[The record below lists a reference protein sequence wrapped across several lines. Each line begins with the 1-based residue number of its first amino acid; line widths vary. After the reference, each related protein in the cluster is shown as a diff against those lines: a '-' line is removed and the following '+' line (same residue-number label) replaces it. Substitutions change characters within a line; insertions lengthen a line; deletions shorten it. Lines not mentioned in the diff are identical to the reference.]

1 MRITHALL
9 LLSLTA
15 LFSCS
20 SDEDAT
26 TATELEPTTVN
37 VTFTGLNISVT
48 PDLKANAPLRASAT
62 QSGVT
67 RIAFKVLDA
76 TGKEVYSEDK
86 KYGSDNDFDHVVCPL
101 HVGKYTF
108 VAVAHKAKNLDSP
121 VATVTSTDKALLT
134 ESYVPKLVYAKTM
147 DVTVAGNTTQNVTMD
162 FDKRITS
169 SFRLKVLDAYPDE
182 VTKVRLTADASK
194 PKAKSPFAFSP
205 ATGFAP
211 SALSYTNTISRA
223 ENNLSSFTG
232 KEIGLHFFLTK
243 DEQQMDIVI
252 DMLNDNDE
260 VLYTRTLSNLT
271 LSPQGDTRHRYILH
285 ELYHYHLQ
293 LQHVRRY
300 PHRRP
305 FESLTGNH
313 IPSRMTACEER
324 YFGGEQN
331 VSTNKSTFT
340 TKKP

>member
-9 LLSLTA
+9 FLSLTA

-37 VTFTGLNISVT
+37 VTFTGLDISIT
-48 PDLKANAPLRASAT
+48 PDLKANAPLRVSAT
-62 QSGVT
+62 ESKVT

-121 VATVTSTDKALLT
+121 VATVTSADKALLT
-134 ESYVPKLVYAKTM
+134 ESYVPKLVFAKTM
-147 DVTVAGNTTQNVTMD
+147 DVTVAGNTTQNVTME
-162 FDKRITS
+162 FGKRITT
-169 SFRLKVLDAYPDE
+169 SFNLKVTDAYPDE
-182 VTKVRLTADASK
+182 VTKVRLTANSSK
-194 PKAKSPFAFSP
+194 PKAASPFAFSP

-223 ENNLSSFTG
+223 ENDLSSFTG
-232 KEIGLHFFLTK
+232 KGIGLHFFLTK

-252 DMLNDNDE
+252 EMLNDNDE
-260 VLYTRTLSNLT
+260 VLYTRTLSDLT
-271 LSPQGDTRHRYILH
+271 FHRHSTTCATCTFFTASVTTTFDFDMKDDTTIDVPLN
-285 ELYHYHLQ
+285 
-293 LQHVRRY
+293 
-300 PHRRP
+300 P
-305 FESLTGNH
+305 
-313 IPSRMTACEER
+313 
-324 YFGGEQN
+324 
-331 VSTNKSTFT
+331 
-340 TKKP
+340 

>member
-9 LLSLTA
+9 FLSLTA

-37 VTFTGLNISVT
+37 VTFTGLDISIT
-48 PDLKANAPLRASAT
+48 PDQKANAPLRASAT
-62 QSGVT
+62 ESKVT
-67 RIAFKVLDA
+67 RIAFKVFDA

-108 VAVAHKAKNLDSP
+108 VAVAHKAKPLDSP
-121 VATVTSTDKALLT
+121 VATVTSADEALLT
-134 ESYVPKLVYAKTM
+134 ENYVPKLVFAKTM
-147 DVTVAGNTTQNVTMD
+147 DVTVAGNTTQNVTME
-162 FDKRITS
+162 FGKRITT
-169 SFRLKVLDAYPDE
+169 SFNLKVTDAYPDE
-182 VTKVRLTADASK
+182 VTKVRLTANSSK
-194 PKAKSPFAFSP
+194 PKAASPFAFSP

-223 ENNLSSFTG
+223 ENKLSSFTG

-252 DMLNDNDE
+252 EMLNDADE
-260 VLYTRTLSNLT
+260 VLYTRTLSDLT
-271 LSPQGDTRHRYILH
+271 FHRHSATCATGTFFTASVTTTFDFDMKDDTTIDVPLN
-285 ELYHYHLQ
+285 
-293 LQHVRRY
+293 
-300 PHRRP
+300 P
-305 FESLTGNH
+305 
-313 IPSRMTACEER
+313 
-324 YFGGEQN
+324 
-331 VSTNKSTFT
+331 
-340 TKKP
+340 

>member
-9 LLSLTA
+9 FLSLTA

-37 VTFTGLNISVT
+37 VTFTGLDISIT
-48 PDLKANAPLRASAT
+48 PDLKANAPLRVSAT
-62 QSGVT
+62 ESKVT

-121 VATVTSTDKALLT
+121 VATVTSADEALLT
-134 ESYVPKLVYAKTM
+134 ENYVPKLVFAKTM
-147 DVTVAGNTTQNVTMD
+147 DVTVAGNTTQNVTME
-162 FDKRITS
+162 FGKRITT
-169 SFRLKVLDAYPDE
+169 SFNLKVTDAYPDE
-182 VTKVRLTADASK
+182 VTKVRLTANSSK
-194 PKAKSPFAFSP
+194 PKAASPFAFSP

-223 ENNLSSFTG
+223 ENDLSSFTG
-232 KEIGLHFFLTK
+232 KGIGLHFFLTK

-252 DMLNDNDE
+252 EMLNDNDE
-260 VLYTRTLSNLT
+260 VLYTRTLSDLT
-271 LSPQGDTRHRYILH
+271 FHCFSTTCATGTFFTASVTTTFDFDMKDDTTIDVPLN
-285 ELYHYHLQ
+285 
-293 LQHVRRY
+293 
-300 PHRRP
+300 P
-305 FESLTGNH
+305 
-313 IPSRMTACEER
+313 
-324 YFGGEQN
+324 
-331 VSTNKSTFT
+331 
-340 TKKP
+340 

>member
-9 LLSLTA
+9 FLSLTA

-37 VTFTGLNISVT
+37 VAFTGLDISIT
-48 PDLKANAPLRASAT
+48 PDLKANAPLRVSAT
-62 QSGVT
+62 ESKVT
-67 RIAFKVLDA
+67 RIAFKVFDA

-108 VAVAHKAKNLDSP
+108 VAVAHKAKPLDSP
-121 VATVTSTDKALLT
+121 VATVTSADEALLT
-134 ESYVPKLVYAKTM
+134 ENYVPKLVFAKTM
-147 DVTVAGNTTQNVTMD
+147 DVTVAGNTTQNVTME
-162 FDKRITS
+162 FGKRITT
-169 SFRLKVLDAYPDE
+169 SFNLKVTDAYPDE
-182 VTKVRLTADASK
+182 VTKVRLTANSSK
-194 PKAKSPFAFSP
+194 PKAASPFAFSP

-223 ENNLSSFTG
+223 ENKLSSFTG

-252 DMLNDNDE
+252 EMLNDADE
-260 VLYTRTLSNLT
+260 VLYTRTLSDLT
-271 LSPQGDTRHRYILH
+271 LHRHSTTCATGTFFTASVTTTFDFDMKDDTTIDVPLN
-285 ELYHYHLQ
+285 
-293 LQHVRRY
+293 
-300 PHRRP
+300 P
-305 FESLTGNH
+305 
-313 IPSRMTACEER
+313 
-324 YFGGEQN
+324 
-331 VSTNKSTFT
+331 
-340 TKKP
+340 

>member
-9 LLSLTA
+9 FLSLTA

-37 VTFTGLNISVT
+37 VTFTGLDISIT
-48 PDLKANAPLRASAT
+48 PDQKANAPLRASAT

-86 KYGSDNDFDHVVCPL
+86 NVGSDNDFDHVVCPL

-169 SFRLKVLDAYPDE
+169 SFRLKVTDAIP
-182 VTKVRLTADASK
+182 TKSRKCV
-194 PKAKSPFAFSP
+194 SPPMPPSP
-205 ATGFAP
+205 RRSPPSSSVLPRVLLRQP
-211 SALSYTNTISRA
+211 SA
-223 ENNLSSFTG
+223 
-232 KEIGLHFFLTK
+232 
-243 DEQQMDIVI
+243 
-252 DMLNDNDE
+252 
-260 VLYTRTLSNLT
+260 TRTP
-271 LSPQGDTRHRYILH
+271 SPVQKTTSP
-285 ELYHYHLQ
+285 
-293 LQHVRRY
+293 V
-300 PHRRP
+300 
-305 FESLTGNH
+305 
-313 IPSRMTACEER
+313 SRER
-324 YFGGEQN
+324 
-331 VSTNKSTFT
+331 K
-340 TKKP
+340 

>member
-1 MRITHALL
+1 MRIPQALL
-9 LLSLTA
+9 LLSLVA

-37 VTFTGLNISVT
+37 VTFTGLDISIT
-48 PDLKANAPLRASAT
+48 PDLKANAPLRVSAT
-62 QSGVT
+62 ESKVT

-86 KYGSDNDFDHVVCPL
+86 NVGSDNDFDHVVCPL

-134 ESYVPKLVYAKTM
+134 ENYVPKLVFAKTM
-147 DVTVAGNTTQNVTMD
+147 DVTVAGNTTQNVTME
-162 FDKRITS
+162 FGKRITT
-169 SFRLKVLDAYPDE
+169 SFNLKVTDAYPDE

-194 PKAKSPFAFSP
+194 PKAASPFAFSP

-223 ENNLSSFTG
+223 ENDLSSFTG
-232 KEIGLHFFLTK
+232 KGIGLHFFLTK
-243 DEQQMDIVI
+243 DEQ
-252 DMLNDNDE
+252 
-260 VLYTRTLSNLT
+260 
-271 LSPQGDTRHRYILH
+271 
-285 ELYHYHLQ
+285 
-293 LQHVRRY
+293 
-300 PHRRP
+300 
-305 FESLTGNH
+305 
-313 IPSRMTACEER
+313 
-324 YFGGEQN
+324 
-331 VSTNKSTFT
+331 
-340 TKKP
+340 

>member
-9 LLSLTA
+9 FLSLTA

-37 VTFTGLNISVT
+37 VTFTGLDISIT

-121 VATVTSTDKALLT
+121 VATVTSADEALLT
-134 ESYVPKLVYAKTM
+134 ENYVPKLVFAKTM
-147 DVTVAGNTTQNVTMD
+147 DVTVAGNTTQNVTME
-162 FDKRITS
+162 FGKRITT
-169 SFRLKVLDAYPDE
+169 SFNLKVTDAYPDE
-182 VTKVRLTADASK
+182 VTKVRLTANSSK
-194 PKAKSPFAFSP
+194 PKAASPFAFSP

-211 SALSYTNTISRA
+211 NTISRA
-223 ENNLSSFTG
+223 ENDLSSFTG
-232 KEIGLHFFLTK
+232 KGIGLHFFLTK

-271 LSPQGDTRHRYILH
+271 FYRHKETRATGTFFTNSTTTTFNFNTSDDTPIDVPLN
-285 ELYHYHLQ
+285 
-293 LQHVRRY
+293 
-300 PHRRP
+300 P
-305 FESLTGNH
+305 
-313 IPSRMTACEER
+313 
-324 YFGGEQN
+324 
-331 VSTNKSTFT
+331 
-340 TKKP
+340 

>member
-9 LLSLTA
+9 FLSLTA

-37 VTFTGLNISVT
+37 VTFTGLDISIT

-169 SFRLKVLDAYPDE
+169 SFRLKVLDAIP
-182 VTKVRLTADASK
+182 TKSRRCV
-194 PKAKSPFAFSP
+194 SPPMPPSP
-205 ATGFAP
+205 RRSPPLHSVPPRVLPRQP
-211 SALSYTNTISRA
+211 SA
-223 ENNLSSFTG
+223 
-232 KEIGLHFFLTK
+232 
-243 DEQQMDIVI
+243 
-252 DMLNDNDE
+252 
-260 VLYTRTLSNLT
+260 TRTP
-271 LSPQGDTRHRYILH
+271 SPVQKTT
-285 ELYHYHLQ
+285 
-293 LQHVRRY
+293 
-300 PHRRP
+300 
-305 FESLTGNH
+305 SLV
-313 IPSRMTACEER
+313 SRER
-324 YFGGEQN
+324 
-331 VSTNKSTFT
+331 K
-340 TKKP
+340 

>member
-9 LLSLTA
+9 FLSLTA

-37 VTFTGLNISVT
+37 VTFTGLDISIT
-48 PDLKANAPLRASAT
+48 PDLKANAPLRVSAT
-62 QSGVT
+62 ESKVT

-121 VATVTSTDKALLT
+121 VATVTSAGEALLT
-134 ESYVPKLVYAKTM
+134 ENYVPKLVFAKTM
-147 DVTVAGNTTQNVTMD
+147 DVTVAGNTTQNVTME
-162 FDKRITS
+162 FGKRITT
-169 SFRLKVLDAYPDE
+169 SFNLKVTDAYPDE
-182 VTKVRLTADASK
+182 VTKVRLTANSSK
-194 PKAKSPFAFSP
+194 PKAASPFAFSP

-223 ENNLSSFTG
+223 ENKLSSFTG
-232 KEIGLHFFLTK
+232 KGIELHFFLTK

-271 LSPQGDTRHRYILH
+271 FYRHKETRTTGTFFTNSTTTTFNFNTSDDTPIDVPLN
-285 ELYHYHLQ
+285 
-293 LQHVRRY
+293 
-300 PHRRP
+300 P
-305 FESLTGNH
+305 
-313 IPSRMTACEER
+313 
-324 YFGGEQN
+324 
-331 VSTNKSTFT
+331 
-340 TKKP
+340 

>member
-1 MRITHALL
+1 MCIR
-9 LLSLTA
+9 
-15 LFSCS
+15 
-20 SDEDAT
+20 D
-26 TATELEPTTVN
+26 
-37 VTFTGLNISVT
+37 
-48 PDLKANAPLRASAT
+48 R
-62 QSGVT
+62 SGVT

-169 SFRLKVLDAYPDE
+169 SFRLKVTDAYPDE

-194 PKAKSPFAFSP
+194 PKATSPFAFSP

-252 DMLNDNDE
+252 EMLNDADE
-260 VLYTRTLSNLT
+260 VLYTRTLSDLT
-271 LSPQGDTRHRYILH
+271 FHRHSTTCATGTFFTASVTTTFDFDMKDDTTIDVPLN
-285 ELYHYHLQ
+285 
-293 LQHVRRY
+293 
-300 PHRRP
+300 P
-305 FESLTGNH
+305 
-313 IPSRMTACEER
+313 
-324 YFGGEQN
+324 
-331 VSTNKSTFT
+331 
-340 TKKP
+340 

>member
-9 LLSLTA
+9 LLSLVA

-37 VTFTGLNISVT
+37 VTFTGLDISIT
-48 PDLKANAPLRASAT
+48 PDLKANAPLRVSAT
-62 QSGVT
+62 ESKVT
-67 RIAFKVLDA
+67 RIAFKVFDA

-108 VAVAHKAKNLDSP
+108 VAVAHKAKPLDSP
-121 VATVTSTDKALLT
+121 VATVTSADEALLT
-134 ESYVPKLVYAKTM
+134 ENYVPKFVFAKTM
-147 DVTVAGNTTQNVTMD
+147 DVTVAGNTTQNVTME
-162 FDKRITS
+162 FGKRITT
-169 SFRLKVLDAYPDE
+169 SFNLKVTDAYPDE
-182 VTKVRLTADASK
+182 VTKVRLTANSSK
-194 PKAKSPFAFSP
+194 PKAASPFAFSP

-223 ENNLSSFTG
+223 ENDLSSFTG
-232 KEIGLHFFLTK
+232 KGIGLHFFLTK

-271 LSPQGDTRHRYILH
+271 FYRHKETRATGTFFTNSTTTTFNFNTSDDTPIDVPLN
-285 ELYHYHLQ
+285 
-293 LQHVRRY
+293 
-300 PHRRP
+300 P
-305 FESLTGNH
+305 
-313 IPSRMTACEER
+313 
-324 YFGGEQN
+324 
-331 VSTNKSTFT
+331 
-340 TKKP
+340 